1 MGATMGQEVESLLQS
16 MNGLLHE
23 NVDQMKSQVESLED
37 NVVSAIR
44 DEKNEEIS
52 LLNQKIELKELK
64 IKELMDGK
72 HSQVETIT
80 KLNAQI

>member
-23 NVDQMKSQVESLED
+23 NVDQMKSQVDSLED

-44 DEKNEEIS
+44 EEKNEEIS
-52 LLNQKIELKELK
+52 LLN
-64 IKELMDGK
+64 
-72 HSQVETIT
+72 
-80 KLNAQI
+80 